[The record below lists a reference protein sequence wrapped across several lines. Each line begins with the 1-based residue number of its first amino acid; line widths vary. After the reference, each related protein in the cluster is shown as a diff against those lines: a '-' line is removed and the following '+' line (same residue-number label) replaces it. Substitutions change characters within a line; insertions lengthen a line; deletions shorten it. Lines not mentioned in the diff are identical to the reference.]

1 MLCLP
6 LAMYYHPSACIGAW
20 HWSDVLTDVPDDFI
34 DWKAFGETRNLL
46 GAGFVRILGYFRDDG
61 IKSVDAIEEALRL
74 KDSAKLIMP
83 AHTLKGEGWQ
93 FGAHGLALLAEE
105 IEVAARHYVEIQID
119 PSELVETIVQLR
131 PMFEATLAALEA
143 EASPLVER
151 KPLTAG
157 QRNALGGMS
166 PS

>member
-1 MLCLP
+1 M
-6 LAMYYHPSACIGAW
+6 
-20 HWSDVLTDVPDDFI
+20 TDSPDDLI
-34 DWKAFGETRNLL
+34 DWKAFAETRNLL

-61 IKSVDAIEEALRL
+61 IKSVAAIEEALRL
-74 KDSAKLIMP
+74 KDSAKLVIP
-83 AHTLKGEGWQ
+83 AHTLKGEAWQ
-93 FGAHGLALLAEE
+93 FGANKLALLAEE

-131 PMFEATLAALEA
+131 PIFEATLAALEA

-151 KPLTAG
+151 KPAGFG

-166 PS
+166 YG